1 VNIMK
6 TKRMLLTFSSIALLT
21 LSIAEQGFAAT
32 APFTDLTNVAAK
44 DKILVLQQMGALRG
58 VENNH
63 FLPDATITAAQGI
76 QLIVGAL
83 DLNLDRIRFI
93 KQPLATDYFAK
104 ADNKGWYANA
114 LIIAVHNGFDLPA
127 DLEPNQ
133 LWTKEEFIHQLML
146 ALELHSNLPKIKIT
160 PVEFDDMDE
169 LNPLYQGSI
178 QRAITHGIAKL
189 DKDQLLHP
197 KDGITRKEAA
207 EIIYQALAFIKA
219 LPDQAEDTPVQ

>member
-1 VNIMK
+1 MK
-6 TKRMLLTFSSIALLT
+6 SKRTLLTFSSIALLA
-21 LSIAEQGFAAT
+21 LSIGQQSFAAT
-32 APFTDLTNVAAK
+32 APFTDLANVAAK

-63 FLPDATITAAQGI
+63 FMPDATITAAQGI
-76 QLIVGAL
+76 QLIVNAL

-93 KQPLATDYFAK
+93 KEPQATDYFAK
-104 ADNKGWYANA
+104 ADNRGWYANA

-160 PVEFDDMDE
+160 PVEFGDMDE
-169 LNPLYQGSI
+169 LTPVYQGSI
-178 QRAITHGIAKL
+178 QRAIALGIAKL
-189 DKDQLLHP
+189 DKSNQLHP
-197 KDGITRKEAA
+197 KDGITREEAA
-207 EIIYQALAFIKA
+207 ELIYFALAFIKA
-219 LPDQAEDTPVQ
+219 LPDQVEDTPAQ